1 MVRDNA
7 WNKVVLVGL
16 IDPHEKTVGLFAP
29 KDLICTIP
37 SCAPSGNLGGRG
49 LEESFASDD
58 AKPSNRFA
66 QDTSS
71 PPGQLTRWSAG
82 SHKRPVANRQ
92 DAGPCILLSEV
103 LVPEN
108 EPASGGLVLGHRARD
123 GYFLRK
129 GADLLLVVNKGT
141 VW

>member
-1 MVRDNA
+1 MHWWDRHLA
-7 WNKVVLVGL
+7 C
-16 IDPHEKTVGLFAP
+16 H
-29 KDLICTIP
+29 
-37 SCAPSGNLGGRG
+37 SLGRQARC
-49 LEESFASDD
+49 LSHQ
-58 AKPSNRFA
+58 NRP
-66 QDTSS
+66 TT
-71 PPGQLTRWSAG
+71 GTE
-82 SHKRPVANRQ
+82 
-92 DAGPCILLSEV
+92 AGPCILLSEV

>member
-1 MVRDNA
+1 MQPLSRTGILPVTSA
-7 WNKVVLVGL
+7 AGM
-16 IDPHEKTVGLFAP
+16 IA
-29 KDLICTIP
+29 CP
-37 SCAPSGNLGGRG
+37 SCGFRN
-49 LEESFASDD
+49 
-58 AKPSNRFA
+58 
-66 QDTSS
+66 
-71 PPGQLTRWSAG
+71 
-82 SHKRPVANRQ
+82 NRQ